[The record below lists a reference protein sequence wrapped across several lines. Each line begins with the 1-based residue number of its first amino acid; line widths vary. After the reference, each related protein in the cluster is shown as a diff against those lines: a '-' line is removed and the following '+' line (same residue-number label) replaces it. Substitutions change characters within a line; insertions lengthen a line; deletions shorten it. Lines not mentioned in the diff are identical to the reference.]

1 MLDLDDS
8 FAASKPN
15 QCEVFSKHWP
25 KTIRKRPILYYR
37 GSILFCLPCIANI
50 GNDKWTNDL
59 ILVPSPIK
67 VNHCALCQSECI
79 EFQRKGIPFSSL
91 SILSELRW
99 STHASTNLNG
109 FTKALDI
116 QCRRVFQHDRRHL
129 LNHFTPGL
137 QTV

>member
-1 MLDLDDS
+1 MCYRVGKKEWTPYNTKYGLILIVLGKNM
-8 FAASKPN
+8 AKILNCQVQMIHLLHLNLTNAM
-15 QCEVFSKHWP
+15 QCEVFSKILP

-91 SILSELRW
+91 SILSELR
-99 STHASTNLNG
+99 
-109 FTKALDI
+109 
-116 QCRRVFQHDRRHL
+116 
-129 LNHFTPGL
+129 
-137 QTV
+137 